1 MVHFLALLPIPRRIR
16 QAAARTSIHAAEFR
30 LAPSAMAEVEANF
43 LLANVNFEEYADNV
57 DDDGVYRGFD
67 R

>member
-1 MVHFLALLPIPRRIR
+1 
-16 QAAARTSIHAAEFR
+16 
-30 LAPSAMAEVEANF
+30 MAEVEANF